1 MFLFSL
7 VSFKIKNK
15 KEGGNRNHDCLLLL
29 RYTQNVL
36 GKELGKNM
44 VKILIVDDEKIER
57 KGICFLLKQKKEE
70 MEILEASNGKEAC
83 ELLKRQ
89 TVDILFTDVK
99 MPFMNGI
106 ELVAKAREL
115 QPDIEMVIFSGYG
128 EFEYARQAMKS
139 GVFNYVLKPVDP
151 EEFHKTVD
159 QLLEEINSRIRQRE
173 EKQWNQDSLEEYFFG
188 KFLYQGDQELLNQIG
203 TRIDVKDWKKIRQL
217 ILLESEDNFFE
228 ENEELFIR
236 DVTVEMQQK
245 MKFFNLDKNQELC
258 MVQSSCDQKVFAQ
271 HMCSW
276 VNSHFGER
284 FYVAAG
290 REIGDVLEIPESFR
304 ELDTRIE
311 NKYYHKENRLFL
323 PEKTIRESPAE
334 QFLSDMLNNM
344 IRDIQLEDMMHLWEH
359 YHFLKNS
366 VEGLEHYSQIYTKF
380 MFSNLVKEFYEKL
393 HMEGR
398 KLEKA
403 IQKVYELPSIQAV
416 LQMVENCIYALEKQT
431 SETKSGSR
439 DEVAKA
445 KSYIYEHYKED
456 ISVEVL
462 ADLVYLSPGYFSY
475 IFKKETG
482 VNLSRFVRM
491 YRIEKA
497 KELLENTNMKIVQI
511 CSETGFSNV
520 SYFCK
525 NFREYCGC
533 SPEQFRKG
541 EVPGE

>member
-203 TRIDVKDWKKIRQL
+203 ERIDVKDWKKIRQL

-245 MKFFNLDKNQELC
+245 MKFFNLDKNQELF